1 MTNEKVARIRAL
13 NDRLRRTG
21 VGGMIM
27 QTSGVHDLGEDVVTH
42 VAQAVMK
49 FDDFTANNDPYQEHD
64 FGAVE
69 VDKHRIFWKIDY
81 YGNDME
87 SGSPDP
93 ADPSITKRVLTIML
107 ASEY

>member
-13 NDRLRRTG
+13 NDRLRCTG

-27 QTSGVHDLGEDVVTH
+27 QTSGVHDLGEDLVTR
-42 VAQAVMK
+42 VAQAVIK

-87 SGSPDP
+87 TGSPDP

>member
-27 QTSGVHDLGEDVVTH
+27 QTSGVHDLGEDVVKN
-42 VAQAVMK
+42 VVQAVMK

-64 FGAVE
+64 FGAVD
-69 VDKHRIFWKIDY
+69 VDKHRVFWKIDY
-81 YGNDME
+81 YGNDLE

-107 ASEY
+107 AAEY

>member
-1 MTNEKVARIRAL
+1 MTNEKVVRIRAL
-13 NDRLRRTG
+13 NDRFRRTG
-21 VGGMIM
+21 FGGMIM
-27 QTSGVHDLGEDVVTH
+27 HTSGIHDLGEEVVRS
-42 VAQAVMK
+42 VAKAVIA
-49 FDDFTANNDPYQEHD
+49 FDDFSANNDPYEEHD

-69 VDKHRIFWKIDY
+69 VDKYRIFWKIDY

-107 ASEY
+107 AAEY